1 MSKQM
6 TDVVVVDV
14 QTELICGTIKYIGRV
29 VGILV
34 DRTEPLQTDP
44 ICISLVQGIQA
55 HLNELETRLR
65 LLSEPDSVTK
75 ERQTA

>member
-1 MSKQM
+1 MSEPM
-6 TDVVVVDV
+6 SNADTM
-14 QTELICGTIKYIGRV
+14 LANNGTIW
-29 VGILV
+29 ILQNVLGEMV
-34 DRTEPLQTDP
+34 DREEYTQTDP

-75 ERQTA
+75 ES